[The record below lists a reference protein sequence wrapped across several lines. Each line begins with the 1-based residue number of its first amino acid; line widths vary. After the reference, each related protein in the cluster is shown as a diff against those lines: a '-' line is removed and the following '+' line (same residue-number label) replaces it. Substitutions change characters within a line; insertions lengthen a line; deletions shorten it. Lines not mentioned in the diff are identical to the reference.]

1 MEITHLTTVE
11 LMQGLEHIRLSP
23 QDAGT
28 LEMIVSRPAHGERR
42 VLDECA
48 LAPETGVAGD
58 HWAKGCWKSLPDGS
72 PDPDVQVTLM
82 NVRTI
87 ALIAQTRERWPLAGD
102 NLFVDLD
109 LSGQNLPV
117 GQRIA
122 VGSVILQITAV
133 PHTGCKDF
141 AARYGVDALQFVN
154 SPQGK
159 QMSLRGINAR
169 ILQAG
174 VLRAGDRVQKLA

>member
-1 MEITHLTTVE
+1 
-11 LMQGLEHIRLSP
+11 
-23 QDAGT
+23 
-28 LEMIVSRPAHGERR
+28 
-42 VLDECA
+42 
-48 LAPETGVAGD
+48 
-58 HWAKGCWKSLPDGS
+58 
-72 PDPDVQVTLM
+72 M
-82 NVRTI
+82 NARTI

-122 VGSVILQITAV
+122 IGSVILQITEV

-159 QMSLRGINAR
+159 QMSLRGLNAR

-174 VLRAGDRVQKLA
+174 VVRTGDRVQKLA

>member
-1 MEITHLTTVE
+1 MEITYPTTAELT
-11 LMQGLEHIRLSP
+11 QGLEHILQSP
-23 QDAGT
+23 QDAGPV
-28 LEMIVSRPAHGERR
+28 EMIVSRTAHGERR
-42 VLDECA
+42 VLNECA
-48 LAPETGVAGD
+48 LAPETGVVGD
-58 HWAKGCWKSLPDGS
+58 HWAKGCWKSLPDGK

-82 NVRTI
+82 NARVI
-87 ALIAQTRERWPLAGD
+87 SLIAQTRERWPLSGD
-102 NLFVDLD
+102 NLIVDLD
-109 LSGQNLPV
+109 LGSHNLPV

-122 VGSVILQITAV
+122 IGSVILQITEV

-141 AARYGVDALQFVN
+141 AGRYGVDALQFVN

-174 VLRAGDRVQKLA
+174 VVRVGDRVRKIA

>member
-1 MEITHLTTVE
+1 MKITYLTTAD
-11 LMQGLEHIRLSP
+11 LTQGLEHILQSP
-23 QDAGT
+23 HDAGS

-42 VLDECA
+42 VCDECA
-48 LAPETGVAGD
+48 LDPETGVAGD
-58 HWAKGCWKSLPDGS
+58 HWARGCWKSLPDGK

-82 NVRTI
+82 NARVI
-87 ALIAQTRERWPLAGD
+87 SLIAQTRERWPLAGD
-102 NLFVDLD
+102 NLIVDLD
-109 LSGQNLPV
+109 LSCENLPV

-122 VGSVILQITAV
+122 IGSAILQITAV

-141 AARYGVDALQFVN
+141 AVRFGVDALQFVN

-159 QMSLRGINAR
+159 QMSLRGINTR

-174 VLRAGDRVQKLA
+174 VVRTGDRVQKIA